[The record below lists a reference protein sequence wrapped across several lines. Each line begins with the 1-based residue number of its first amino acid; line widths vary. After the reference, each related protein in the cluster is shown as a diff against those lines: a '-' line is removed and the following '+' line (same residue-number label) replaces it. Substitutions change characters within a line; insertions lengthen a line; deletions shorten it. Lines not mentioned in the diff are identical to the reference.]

1 MFFMM
6 WKCREPRPAKIW
18 WFLICRLFLSFI
30 RIADIFLKIII
41 IIITIIIIVVVV
53 AAVVIIKIIIIIIK
67 IIIIIP
73 MRPVNWVD
81 VEWGIGSSHGEKDPL

>member
-41 IIITIIIIVVVV
+41 IIITIIII
-53 AAVVIIKIIIIIIK
+53 
-67 IIIIIP
+67 IIIIP